1 MSLERTIYDGF
12 TIQESVDS
20 TDCQETLVEKVA
32 RRRAEDALKEIRK
45 HYPEATIEVEVK
57 DGRGILTACQGR
69 FVLSKEFVETEES
82 LGSPHC
88 IHEYRRILQG
98 KARLVLIVP
107 RENASKTFL
116 RMLEFN
122 QWWLF
127 YYQVFFYDKEG
138 NIKRVDRKTW
148 CGMMGRPYE
157 PPPRA
162 PEIA

>member
-1 MSLERTIYDGF
+1 MMELRYG
-12 TIQESVDS
+12 ESVDS
-20 TDCQETLVEKVA
+20 TDHEHLLIEKVA
-32 RRRAEDALKEIRK
+32 RKRAEQALKEIK
-45 HYPEATIEVEVK
+45 KYYPEATVEVEVK
-57 DGRGILTACQGR
+57 DGRGILTACLDR

-82 LGSPHC
+82 LRSPHC
-88 IHEYRRILQG
+88 MSEYCRILQG

-107 RENASKTFL
+107 RENATKTFM

-138 NIKRVDRKTW
+138 NIRRMDRKTW
-148 CGMMGRPYE
+148 CEMMGRPYE
-157 PPPRA
+157 PPSRS